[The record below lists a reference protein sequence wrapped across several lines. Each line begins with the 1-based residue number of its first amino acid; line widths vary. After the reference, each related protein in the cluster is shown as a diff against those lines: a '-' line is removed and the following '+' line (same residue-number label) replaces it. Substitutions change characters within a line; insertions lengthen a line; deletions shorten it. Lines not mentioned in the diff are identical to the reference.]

1 MTDKLKIAD
10 KAAASTGISAGTSTK
25 ATDAGAAELSVKEIE
40 DRLAFAN
47 AARCD
52 IAKSSAE

>member
-1 MTDKLKIAD
+1 MTNTQK
-10 KAAASTGISAGTSTK
+10 STEKVEPNKSTEPQVE
-25 ATDAGAAELSVKEIE
+25 ELSVKEIE

-52 IAKSSAE
+52 IANSAE

>member
-1 MTDKLKIAD
+1 MTDKEKVAE
-10 KAAASTGISAGTSTK
+10 KASTSISTGAK
-25 ATDAGAAELSVKEIE
+25 PEDAKAAELSVKEVE

-52 IAKSSAE
+52 IADSSTA

>member
-1 MTDKLKIAD
+1 MTDKPKIAD
-10 KAAASTGISAGTSTK
+10 KGAISTGASTAASTK

-52 IAKSSAE
+52 IAKSAAE